1 MRYSGLLK
9 SGGVHECS
17 ALRYNN
23 HFVTRTEFV
32 EWVLQR
38 DKLLIFVCP
47 LLHVGYAS
55 IRNSDPARRAC
66 RHKRTTQVK
75 ILLVASS
82 DAERGYLNKAF
93 RESANSVTAVD
104 DVRYALYLSAQEP
117 FDAVVIAGAGATQFD
132 VLADTLPSFAALPG
146 TPAIVLALSGAT
158 PEDRVRML
166 RLGADACFVQP
177 YSFLEMLER
186 MLALHRASNPH
197 SMDAQTQAAIELD
210 ALTREL
216 VQGDTR
222 ISMTKR
228 EFLLIECLLRHA
240 NAPVARD
247 TLIRYAWPERDDVD
261 PSSVNLA
268 VSRLRRKL
276 AAHGFHCKVD
286 TISRF
291 GYQLSTR

>member
-1 MRYSGLLK
+1 M
-9 SGGVHECS
+9 
-17 ALRYNN
+17 
-23 HFVTRTEFV
+23 
-32 EWVLQR
+32 
-38 DKLLIFVCP
+38 
-47 LLHVGYAS
+47 
-55 IRNSDPARRAC
+55 
-66 RHKRTTQVK
+66 K

-82 DAERGYLNKAF
+82 DAERGYLSKAF

-117 FDAVVIAGAGATQFD
+117 FDAVVMSGAGAAQLD
-132 VLADTLPSFAALPG
+132 ALAGMLPSFAALSG
-146 TPAIVLALSGAT
+146 APAIVLALSGVKA
-158 PEDRVRML
+158 EDRVRML

-186 MLALHRASNPH
+186 MLALHRASNPR
-197 SMDAQTQAAIELD
+197 AANAEMPAELALD

-216 VQGDTR
+216 VQGNTR
-222 ISMTKR
+222 VPMTKR
-228 EFLLIECLLRHA
+228 EFLLLECLLRHA
-240 NAPVARD
+240 NTPVARD

-276 AAHGFHCKVD
+276 ATHGFHCKVD

-291 GYQLSTR
+291 GYQLSTH